1 MAFRHSGRGRILGV
15 HYWRDATGERLS
27 REAITKRKGGTPMG
41 LRERLSV
48 RPLDSDLSAVAD
60 GAGGNKPAGLFVTSA
75 ALLSFPTA
83 SVVGSAIW
91 GVLAVVWAPFGAKIV
106 ALIIALVLGAVIYVI
121 TSTPSTTPRQR
132 KIAMVIALINAFM
145 LAAAMLGVVSGA
157 QAALGPQPS
166 PTPGP

>member
-1 MAFRHSGRGRILGV
+1 M
-15 HYWRDATGERLS
+15 W
-27 REAITKRKGGTPMG
+27 

-48 RPLDSDLSAVAD
+48 RPLNSDPIAIADDS
-60 GAGGNKPAGLFVTSA
+60 GGNKPAGLFVTSA

-106 ALIIALVLGAVIYVI
+106 ALVIALVIGAIIYFI
-121 TSTPSTTPRQR
+121 TSDSSMTTRQR
-132 KIAMVIALINAFM
+132 NIALAIALINAFM

-166 PTPGP
+166 PSPGP